1 MPALTVSSSIVGT
14 TMGRT
19 FSAVPY
25 TYLKRGVYYFV
36 VCLMLGISSTQ
47 ETYACSF
54 NCKKEEVKPQPNPKL
69 KLLDFSNADLAI
81 CSQYQATPTTISTQ
95 KSVTRYRYP
104 FKEGNFELFM
114 DGLAKQI
121 NWYVIEQATGKRN
134 TALLPTMR
142 DNLIQAA
149 NSDAFT
155 QLDWTGKGGGPQFAT
170 SLLIKSIS
178 YIYAILD
185 SEKQLNDEDK
195 AVLRSWVAK
204 MLPNRLKRVNSV
216 DTEFA
221 GDNALIY
228 WGAATKDNA
237 YYQEGKEKFYKRIE
251 RRIKS
256 NATFAKSVRHNN
268 EVAHQL
274 IPGAEILA
282 LNGEDLFEVKFK
294 GFSVLDFVQTH
305 SEWVYDKG
313 SERMKTEG
321 DMHDPARTIMKSQ
334 GFGTHLAWI
343 PVHLSRFKNSQSVL
357 DLRKKLRS
365 SDLKPFYGQH
375 LSIHTGCVYGNNW

>member
-1 MPALTVSSSIVGT
+1 M
-14 TMGRT
+14 
-19 FSAVPY
+19 SAQIDAPKY

-36 VCLMLGISSTQ
+36 ICLILGVSSTHQ
-47 ETYACSF
+47 TYACSF
-54 NCKKEEVKPQPNPKL
+54 NCKKEEVKPQPNSKL
-69 KLLDFSNADLAI
+69 KLLDFRNADLAV
-81 CSQYQATPTTISTQ
+81 CRKYQSKPTTISTQ

-104 FKEGNFELFM
+104 YKEGNFELFM
-114 DGLAKQI
+114 HGLARQI
-121 NWYVIEQATGKRN
+121 NWYVVQQATDKQN
-134 TALLPTMR
+134 TALLSTMR

-155 QLDWTGKGGGPQFAT
+155 QLDWTGKGGGPNFAT

-178 YIYAILD
+178 YVYAILD
-185 SEKQLNDEDK
+185 SENQLDDEDK
-195 AVLRSWVAK
+195 AVLQSWVAT
-204 MLPNRLKRVNSV
+204 MLPNRLIRVNTV

-228 WGAATKDNA
+228 WGAAIKDDG
-237 YYQEGKEKFYKRIE
+237 YYQTGKEKFYKRIE
-251 RRIKS
+251 KRIKS
-256 NATFAKSVRHNN
+256 NGTFAKSVRHNN

-282 LNGEDLFEVKFK
+282 LNDEDLFDVKFK
-294 GFSVLDFVQTH
+294 GFSVLDFVRIH
-305 SEWVYDKG
+305 SEWVYEKG

-321 DMHDPARTIMKSQ
+321 DMHDQARAIMRSQ

-343 PVHLSRFKNSQSVL
+343 PVHLSRFKNSQAVL
-357 DLRKKLRS
+357 DLRTKLRS
-365 SDLKPFYGQH
+365 SDVAPFYGKH